1 MSQRI
6 AIITGGANG
15 IGKSTALQ
23 LASEGVHVI
32 ITDINAEAGDK
43 LVEEIVKTNGSAEY
57 HHMNVAD
64 QEEVSKVASKVKET
78 HKYIDYA
85 VNNAGVGGVMAPSH
99 EIKKEDWDR
108 VIDVNMSGVM
118 YCLQEE
124 LKLMMEHGGSIVNI
138 ASIAG
143 QVGFPYCIPYSATK
157 HAVIGMTKT
166 IAMEYARHNIRCNV
180 VCPSFTE
187 TDIITDLPVKIL
199 EFSKNY
205 RVPMRRH
212 GKPSEIAEAIVWLLS
227 DKASYM
233 NGHVMNVDGG
243 YSAG

>member
-1 MSQRI
+1 MSKKV
-6 AIITGGANG
+6 ALVTGGANG
-15 IGKSTALQ
+15 IGKSTAMQ
-23 LASEGVHVI
+23 LASEGVHVV
-32 ITDINAEAGDK
+32 ITDINNEAGAA
-43 LVEEIVKTNGSAEY
+43 LVSEIENTGGSAEY

-64 QEEVSKVASKVKET
+64 QEEVSKVAASIKHT
-78 HKYIDYA
+78 HQRIDYA
-85 VNNAGVGGVMAPSH
+85 VNNAGIGGVMAPSH
-99 EIKKEDWDR
+99 EIKKADWDR
-108 VIDVNMSGVM
+108 VIDVNMSGVL
-118 YCLQEE
+118 YCMQEE
-124 LKLMMEHGGSIVNI
+124 LKMMMEHGGSIVNI

-166 IAMEYARHNIRCNV
+166 IAMEYARNNIRCNV

-187 TDIITDLPVKIL
+187 TDIITDLPDKIL